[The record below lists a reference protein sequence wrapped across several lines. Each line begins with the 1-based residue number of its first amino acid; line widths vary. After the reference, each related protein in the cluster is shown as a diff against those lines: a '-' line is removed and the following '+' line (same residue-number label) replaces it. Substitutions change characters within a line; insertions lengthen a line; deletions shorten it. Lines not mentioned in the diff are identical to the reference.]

1 MNMHGMRS
9 GAGPGCARFM
19 AWALLALALALTAG
33 GCGETNRPDPPPPSQ
48 EVLVFPDTP
57 DKLMAN
63 LQTVYEWCDLDGLRK
78 LLGADHVT
86 LLQAA
91 TQAYFPALGDRL
103 ERLEELRCHERL
115 FSHRDVTDPEGTI
128 IPAIV
133 TVSFQTFARAG
144 TWALSESTDPIP
156 NTTCA
161 LYDVVVVWD
170 RGPAYSVLKT
180 QGQIRFYVTSRDSLV
195 NGVLKPYY
203 QVCGQ
208 KDLTQI
214 WKAAAVEPTAWG
226 TVKGMFR

>member
-1 MNMHGMRS
+1 MHRIRS
-9 GAGPGCARFM
+9 GAGSGGARFM
-19 AWALLALALALTAG
+19 AGALLALALALAAG
-33 GCGETNRPDPPPPSQ
+33 GCGETDHEVLPPVDPPAT
-48 EVLVFPDTP
+48 LMFPDTP

-63 LQTVYEWCDLDGLRK
+63 VQSIYERCDFHDLRK
-78 LLGADHVT
+78 LLSADHVT

-91 TQAYFPALGDRL
+91 TQADYPALGDRL

-128 IPAIV
+128 IPAIA

-144 TWALSESTDPIP
+144 TWVLSESTDPIP

-161 LYDVVVVWD
+161 LYDVVVVWG
-170 RGPAYSVLKT
+170 RGLAYSALKT

-203 QVCGQ
+203 QLCGQ

-214 WKAAAVEPTAWG
+214 WKAASSELTAWG
-226 TVKGMFR
+226 AVKGMFR